1 MAKLA
6 ASEAATA
13 IAHQVSPS
21 IDISDTQHA
30 ERAILLS
37 QNGCLGKVGCNLLDY
52 LKKPNH
58 HQPASAIGVGLFS
71 TATLLDFWGG
81 GVCAGI
87 YAGLWQLYD

>member
-52 LKKPNH
+52 LKKKTNH

-71 TATLLDFWGG
+71 TATLR
-81 GVCAGI
+81 VCAGI
-87 YAGLWQLYD
+87 YAGLWQLYH